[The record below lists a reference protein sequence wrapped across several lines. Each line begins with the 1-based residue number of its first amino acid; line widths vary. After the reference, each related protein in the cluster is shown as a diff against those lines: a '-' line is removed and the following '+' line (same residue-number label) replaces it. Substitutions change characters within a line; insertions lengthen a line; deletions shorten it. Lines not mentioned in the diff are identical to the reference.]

1 MDRTDKSVIKIK
13 RVGKVKVSAVF
24 CNVKGIDSFV
34 DAGELDNIKNHSF
47 VYLSE
52 TMKSKP
58 KFINPMP
65 NPHKSCHVVHAVKPA
80 KRGRPERGQMMFIA
94 NRFSA
99 SVFHKDEHCIVI
111 RMHEYFICG
120 LYIRESF
127 EYDEKVKVLCDIL
140 ESIYKACSEPQ
151 ILLAGDLNVNPS
163 KNDNGE
169 LELMEEIMLEYNISI
184 KSNRNIPTCF
194 NNNYRGFSTN
204 DYVLTSHNFSN
215 HLKIEYLNTHA
226 GSDHIAFR
234 VTFKLD
240 RKVFKEDYKAPVR
253 QRFDS
258 KKAERGLMELL
269 EKIPSSSAEVVAND
283 LQAILSSCAY
293 KQKVSRPKFKHR
305 KWFNET
311 LRVLKSRCMEAW
323 KVVKGNDS
331 QSNVTN
337 YLIAKKAYK
346 SALGLAKKQF
356 DSMQMEKFI
365 EEHNSIS
372 KLFKTFRKTNSSNA
386 PIDMMDR
393 LFSFCKVNYKA
404 DEAPDTFHEHEC
416 EYCKMPFKTRAGLK
430 EHIGMVHAQEKHFSK
445 SQQEGE
451 QTEHLKAVH
460 SKIKLYECE
469 DCDYTSDSE
478 NDLASH
484 VNMVHQLIIRPFS
497 TDEIEEA
504 LKGCDS
510 RAKGVNGYSQ
520 FDLKG
525 IKSTIVP
532 ALKVIFNNALIEKSF
547 PSEFLKNHVIFIHKG
562 GEMDDPINYRMIS
575 IQNPILKLFMSILQ
589 TRLLEKLE
597 SNGSLPDTQFGFR
610 SNRSTLSACFTL
622 NKLIQNKFKEGKKL
636 FCLFVDYK
644 RAFASIKRK
653 LLYEKMNSMGMSRG
667 FIQLIAEIY
676 KDTKLFIRG
685 SDGSLSKE
693 FATRIGLPEGCAAS
707 TVLFSVFIAD
717 IGSFLP
723 QSGVPLKDD
732 ADNSYIV
739 KYLAYADDMAILSD
753 DEGSFR
759 ESLID
764 LEKYCK
770 ANCLLLN
777 VVKTK
782 IIIFSR
788 GRPKIY
794 DPFHLNNE
802 EVKIVK
808 TFKYLGIIFSVGGS
822 FNEHVKA
829 QVTKA
834 TSRIGYLYGKLN
846 LRNLNLEL
854 IKKVFAVYVDPIIT
868 YGLAIWYDGLGKNSL
883 LMINAVWTKFLKI
896 WLGIPMAS
904 INSFVHHYTNSIPLS
919 VWFNE
924 TLFDKFWHKIQ
935 LPHLKGM
942 IFNKKDLKGKDLKPS
957 FEEIPSYM
965 WMNRISYRPP
975 TEKNLRKKLLWRY
988 LVGSIVIYA
997 ATKNFM
1003 SLTFTEMVLA
1013 HMTILMITG
1022 S

>member
-1 MDRTDKSVIKIK
+1 M
-13 RVGKVKVSAVF
+13 
-24 CNVKGIDSFV
+24 
-34 DAGELDNIKNHSF
+34 
-47 VYLSE
+47 
-52 TMKSKP
+52 
-58 KFINPMP
+58 
-65 NPHKSCHVVHAVKPA
+65 
-80 KRGRPERGQMMFIA
+80 
-94 NRFSA
+94 
-99 SVFHKDEHCIVI
+99 
-111 RMHEYFICG
+111 
-120 LYIRESF
+120 
-127 EYDEKVKVLCDIL
+127 
-140 ESIYKACSEPQ
+140 
-151 ILLAGDLNVNPS
+151 
-163 KNDNGE
+163 
-169 LELMEEIMLEYNISI
+169 
-184 KSNRNIPTCF
+184 
-194 NNNYRGFSTN
+194 
-204 DYVLTSHNFSN
+204 
-215 HLKIEYLNTHA
+215 
-226 GSDHIAFR
+226 
-234 VTFKLD
+234 
-240 RKVFKEDYKAPVR
+240 
-253 QRFDS
+253 
-258 KKAERGLMELL
+258 
-269 EKIPSSSAEVVAND
+269 EKIPSSSAEIVAND

-293 KQKVSRPKFKHR
+293 NQKVSRPKFIHR

-337 YLIAKKAYK
+337 YMIAKKAYK
-346 SALGLAKKQF
+346 SALGLAKMQF

-386 PIDMMDR
+386 PTDMMDR
-393 LFSFCKVNYKA
+393 LLSFCKVNYKS
-404 DEAPDTFHEHEC
+404 DEAPDTFHEHGC
-416 EYCKMPFKTRAGLK
+416 EYCKIPFKSRVGLM
-430 EHIGMVHAQEKHFSK
+430 EHMEKVHEQSEQLK
-445 SQQEGE
+445 SVQC
-451 QTEHLKAVH
+451 
-460 SKIKLYECE
+460 KIKVFVCD
-469 DCDYTSDSE
+469 DCDYTADCE
-478 NDLASH
+478 NDLARH

-497 TDEIEEA
+497 TDEIEDA

-547 PSEFLKNHVIFIHKG
+547 PSEFLRNHVIFIHKG
-562 GEMDDPINYRMIS
+562 GEMEDPINYRMIS
-575 IQNPILKLFMSILQ
+575 IQNPILKIFMSLLQ
-589 TRLLEKLE
+589 TRLLGKLE
-597 SNGSLPDTQFGFR
+597 ANGSLPETQFGFR
-610 SNRSTLSACFTL
+610 SKRSTLSACFTL
-622 NKLIQNKFKEGKKL
+622 NKLIQNKFNEGKKL

-644 RAFASIKRK
+644 RAFASINRK
-653 LLYEKMNSMGMSRG
+653 LLYEKMNSIGLSRG
-667 FIQLIAEIY
+667 FIQLISEIY

-739 KYLAYADDMAILSD
+739 KYLAYADDMAILSE

-759 ESLID
+759 ESLSD

-770 ANCLLLN
+770 ENCLLLN

-788 GRPKIY
+788 GRPKTY
-794 DPFHLNNE
+794 DPFQLNNE
-802 EVKIVK
+802 EVKIEK

-854 IKKVFAVYVDPIIT
+854 VRKVFSVYVEPIIT

-883 LMINAVWTKFLKI
+883 LMINAVWTKFLKL

-904 INSFVHHYTNSIPLS
+904 INSFVHQYTNTIPLS

-924 TLFDKFWHKIQ
+924 ALFDKFWLNLQ

-942 IFNKKDLKGKDLKPS
+942 IFDKKDLKGKDLKPY
-957 FEEIPSYM
+957 FEEIPTFM

-975 TEKNLRKKLLWRY
+975 TEKNLRKKIALEIFGWEHSDLCSNKKFHVPY
-988 LVGSIVIYA
+988 LHGDGTGAYDYSHDNRKTREYCTCEVCGD
-997 ATKNFM
+997 K
-1003 SLTFTEMVLA
+1003 
-1013 HMTILMITG
+1013 MTWNHKLFCNSTNNSDLDLI
-1022 S
+1022 